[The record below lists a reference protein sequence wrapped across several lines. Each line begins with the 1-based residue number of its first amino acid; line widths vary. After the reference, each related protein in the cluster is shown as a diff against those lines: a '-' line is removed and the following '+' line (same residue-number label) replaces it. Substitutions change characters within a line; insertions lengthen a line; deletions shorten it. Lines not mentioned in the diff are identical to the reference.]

1 MSLRTFSC
9 SIAMIFE
16 RRRAKTKSILARR
29 KKRRRIARDSNIRQ
43 IARLPPE
50 ILSLLPPS
58 SATNVY
64 FHGISCAL
72 QRPSAILIVTLLC
85 ASLALVLSYPT
96 WTAPS
101 SNTPLRRMVVHP
113 STGDIYVAGKDAIFQ
128 LASSPLQT
136 SFTAKTGPLTD
147 NKGCFPND
155 WFSSQSCF
163 DNNFPTK
170 IQSNFNQLLLLNES
184 GDSIL
189 TCGNL
194 QVGTCNLR
202 LASNV
207 STISRSDEEIYKA
220 GVFPA
225 VEMIVVTSDEE
236 LNSAGVIS
244 YNVLGRPALF
254 LVTHMISSSPVKPS
268 EISVR
273 GMSYDNLLQ
282 PLLESVL
289 FSLNFPF
296 DIISAFG
303 SGEFVYFAA
312 TDSTSSGGT
321 VIARICRNDQG
332 MLAKTL
338 HAYLEAYVE
347 CKGSSKTYKYMKSF
361 HVGRVGTSLANSVGN
376 GDVLM
381 GVFNEKIDG
390 TGASALCV
398 VSVSQINSKYSQALE
413 NCRNGISGYRGFARD
428 STPKLCTNTLVRKSV
443 SSLCL
448 VV

>member
-1 MSLRTFSC
+1 MEFP
-9 SIAMIFE
+9 A
-16 RRRAKTKSILARR
+16 
-29 KKRRRIARDSNIRQ
+29 
-43 IARLPPE
+43 
-50 ILSLLPPS
+50 LS
-58 SATNVY
+58 
-64 FHGISCAL
+64 L

-96 WTAPS
+96 WTASS

-155 WFSSQSCF
+155 WFSGQSCF

-194 QVGTCNLR
+194 QAGTCNLR

-207 STISRSDEEIYKA
+207 STISRSDEEIFKA
-220 GVFPA
+220 GGFPA

-236 LNSAGVIS
+236 SNSAGVIS
-244 YNVLGRPALF
+244 YDILGRPALF
-254 LVTHMISSSPVKPS
+254 LVTHMISSSPVKPL

-273 GMSYDNLLQ
+273 GMSYDHLLQ
-282 PLLESVL
+282 PLMINFQLD
-289 FSLNFPF
+289 FPF
-296 DIISAFG
+296 DILSAFG
-303 SGEFVYFAA
+303 SGEFVYFVA
-312 TDSTSSGGT
+312 TDSSSAGGT
-321 VIARICRNDQG
+321 LIARICRNDRG
-332 MLAKTL
+332 MAAVLNTL
-338 HAYLEAYVE
+338 NAYLEAYIE
-347 CKGSSKTYKYMKSF
+347 CKGNSKTYKFMQSF
-361 HVGRVGTSLANSVGN
+361 YVGKVGTLLASSVGN
-376 GDVLM
+376 DDVLM

-413 NCRNGISGYRGFARD
+413 NCRNGISGYRGFARG
-428 STPKLCTNTLVRKSV
+428 STPKSCTNTLVRKSV
-443 SSLCL
+443 SSLYL